1 VSQLDIIIFAGP
13 GFGPTIQELLGEL
26 GFPSRCV
33 SDRREAHDLV
43 AATPR
48 CLMLGDAR
56 LDPLSF
62 AHPGHVDVVPVGPG
76 DPMIVA
82 DAIQRGAV
90 DWVSVPLE
98 RNSILRVV
106 EVARAR
112 AAQEQRVREGH
123 AKELAEARAAAPA
136 TEADVRPLD
145 PTEVAATI
153 LHEINNPLTAMMA
166 YLEDLRV
173 SVDKQRFGR
182 ARETMNALESTLD
195 HIRTVARSG
204 RTLVRKTTG
213 PGSCMAAIQAAIVMA
228 GSKRNPK
235 VTTHVDVN
243 IPPVGMPTHVLAQVL
258 LNLIINAGHAG
269 SRTVVVSA
277 LHRDG
282 EVMVDVI
289 DDGAGMDAAV
299 RQRALEA
306 GYTTKGQKG
315 SGVGLAMVQRATQ
328 GVGGRME
335 LLSQVGA
342 GTQVRLHLPV
352 APKEL

>member
-1 VSQLDIIIFAGP
+1 MSQLDIIIFAGP
-13 GFGPTIQELLGEL
+13 AFGPSVAELLDEL
-26 GFPSRCV
+26 GWPSRCV
-33 SDRREAHDLV
+33 HDRREAHDLV
-43 AATPR
+43 AMSKR
-48 CLMLGDAR
+48 CLLLGDAR

-62 AHPGHVDVVPVGPG
+62 AHPGHVDVVPVGPA

-98 RNSILRVV
+98 RNAILRVV

-112 AAQEQRVREGH
+112 SAQEERVRVAH
-123 AKELAEARAAAPA
+123 AAELAEVREQGGVP
-136 TEADVRPLD
+136 EESRPLD

-213 PGSCMAAIQAAIVMA
+213 PGSCMAAIQAAVVMA

-243 IPPVGMPTHVLAQVL
+243 IPPVRMPTHLLAQVL

-269 SRTVVVSA
+269 SRTVVISA
-277 LHRDG
+277 LHRED

-289 DDGAGMDAAV
+289 DDGAGMDASV
-299 RQRALEA
+299 RQRALEG
-306 GYTTKGQKG
+306 GYTTKGARG

-328 GVGGRME
+328 EAGGRME

>member
-1 VSQLDIIIFAGP
+1 MSQPDIIIFSGP
-13 GFGPTIQELLGEL
+13 TFGPTVAELLEEL
-26 GFPSRCV
+26 GWSSRCV
-33 SDRREAHDLV
+33 HDRREAHDLV
-43 AATPR
+43 AMSRR
-48 CLMLGDAR
+48 CLLLGDAR
-56 LDPLSF
+56 LDPVSF
-62 AHPGHVDVVPVGPG
+62 AHPGHVDVVPVGPA
-76 DPMIVA
+76 DPMIVS
-82 DAIQRGAV
+82 DAIRRGAV
-90 DWVSVPLE
+90 DWISVPLE
-98 RNSILRVV
+98 RNALLRVV

-112 AAQEQRVREGH
+112 AAQEERVREVH
-123 AKELAEARAAAPA
+123 AKEVAELKAREGGPQGA
-136 TEADVRPLD
+136 RPLD

-204 RTLVRKTTG
+204 RTLVRRTTG
-213 PGSCMAAIQAAIVMA
+213 PGSCMAAIQAAVVMA

-243 IPPVGMPTHVLAQVL
+243 IPPVRMPTHVLAQVL
-258 LNLIINAGHAG
+258 LNLVINAGHAG
-269 SRTVVVSA
+269 SRTVVISA
-277 LHRDG
+277 LHRDD

-289 DDGAGMDAAV
+289 DDGAGMDPSV
-299 RQRALEA
+299 RQRALEG
-306 GYTTKGQKG
+306 GYTTKGARG

-328 GVGGRME
+328 EYRGRME

-352 APKEL
+352 TSPEL